1 MAGENDPVIKQFRE
15 KISDND
21 LKLLELVNKRIKLVA
36 QLWQYK
42 RQQGM
47 DVYAP
52 AREDWLVTYA
62 TRANKGPLSP
72 AALSEIYR
80 HLIEVTQHE
89 ARVQLQPAE
98 AEVGAEDDVQ
108 EA

>member
-1 MAGENDPVIKQFRE
+1 MAGENDPVIRQFRE

-21 LKLLELVNKRIKLVA
+21 LKLLELVNKRIKLVT
-36 QLWQYK
+36 QLWEYK

-62 TRANKGPLSP
+62 TRANKGPLSA

-89 ARVQLQPAE
+89 ARVVLEPVETGVAGDDE
-98 AEVGAEDDVQ
+98 AAQ
-108 EA
+108 A

>member
-1 MAGENDPVIKQFRE
+1 MAGENDPVIRQFRE
-15 KISDND
+15 QISDND

-36 QLWQYK
+36 QLWEYK
-42 RQQGM
+42 RQQRM

-62 TRANKGPLSP
+62 TRANKGPLGA

-80 HLIEVTQHE
+80 HVIEVTQHE
-89 ARVQLQPAE
+89 ARALLQPVE
-98 AEVGAEDDVQ
+98 AEVGGEQ
-108 EA
+108 SEQ